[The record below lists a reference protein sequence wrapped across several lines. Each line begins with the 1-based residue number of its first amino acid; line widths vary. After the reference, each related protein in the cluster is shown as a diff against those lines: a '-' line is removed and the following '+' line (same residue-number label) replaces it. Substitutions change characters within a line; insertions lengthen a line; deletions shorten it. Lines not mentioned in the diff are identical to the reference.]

1 MDSGRGYRRYD
12 RQVNSG
18 LNGSTQLP
26 KSAGHFCIGIFSRR
40 SEISNLRL
48 WREVLVHQSD
58 GTGLI
63 ARLIGKSDRIES
75 IAYTPDG
82 KILVV
87 SGGIPIHIN

>member
-1 MDSGRGYRRYD
+1 M
-12 RQVNSG
+12 
-18 LNGSTQLP
+18 
-26 KSAGHFCIGIFSRR
+26 
-40 SEISNLRL
+40 
-48 WREVLVHQSD
+48 LVHQSD

-87 SGGIPIHIN
+87 SGGIPIHINWLNLLKIQMTLFMEFLFHPMVSSLRMEELITLLAYFKLAI